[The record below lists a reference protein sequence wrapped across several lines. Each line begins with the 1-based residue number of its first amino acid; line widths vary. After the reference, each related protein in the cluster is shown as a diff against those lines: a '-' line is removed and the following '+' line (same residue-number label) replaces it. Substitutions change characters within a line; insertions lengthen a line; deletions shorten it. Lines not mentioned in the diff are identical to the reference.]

1 MCSPRFFSNFPSAKQ
16 YFDQFRDMQDPEEM
30 KQSIQLKKH
39 ALRVM
44 TTLNTLVENLRDGDK
59 LNTSLPA
66 DGQITRSQTQGGPS
80 LLQSEYEE
88 QTARFSVIKDVF
100 ERSLVCLT
108 RLHLIDQN
116 TVQTL

>member
-59 LNTSLPA
+59 LNT
-66 DGQITRSQTQGGPS
+66 
-80 LLQSEYEE
+80 
-88 QTARFSVIKDVF
+88 VF
-100 ERSLVCLT
+100 QQMGKSHALRHKVDPVYFKVSMRNKQHDSAL
-108 RLHLIDQN
+108 
-116 TVQTL
+116 

>member
-1 MCSPRFFSNFPSAKQ
+1 MCSRRFFSNFPSAKQ

-59 LNTSLPA
+59 LNTIFQQMGKSHALRHKVDPVYFKVSMRNKSMIQRYKTFLKEVSSA
-66 DGQITRSQTQGGPS
+66 
-80 LLQSEYEE
+80 
-88 QTARFSVIKDVF
+88 
-100 ERSLVCLT
+100 
-108 RLHLIDQN
+108 
-116 TVQTL
+116 